1 RAAGEIWLAHVKEV
15 KTDPLKMWETLREVH
30 VQQKP
35 GARFN
40 AYDVLLGLRKDEG
53 ESLVSLTARAD
64 KAMQD
69 IRSLRPKDFTIEQ
82 LDEELASM
90 SLIRSLPA
98 EYNNF
103 VSSLLLLDSLSLSK
117 LQSAF
122 QNEET
127 QR

>member
-1 RAAGEIWLAHVKEV
+1 WEARKGRAAGEIWLALEDGQKVHVKEV
-15 KTDPLKMWETLREVH
+15 KTDPLKMWEKLREVH

-53 ESLVSLTARAD
+53 ESLVSLMARAD

-90 SLIRSLPA
+90 S
-98 EYNNF
+98 
-103 VSSLLLLDSLSLSK
+103 
-117 LQSAF
+117 
-122 QNEET
+122 
-127 QR
+127 